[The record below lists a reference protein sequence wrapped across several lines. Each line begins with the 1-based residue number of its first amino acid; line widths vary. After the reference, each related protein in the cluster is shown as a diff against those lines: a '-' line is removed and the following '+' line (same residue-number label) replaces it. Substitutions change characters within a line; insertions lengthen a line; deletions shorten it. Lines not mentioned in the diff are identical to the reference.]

1 MPPFMP
7 CFCIVFL
14 RLNFRGNLQLS
25 KYLKIDGKWQKKSIF
40 KYFFR
45 DFCPSDGAYFC
56 PVSLFLLSAP
66 RGPES
71 IETQLLVCVMST
83 KSTMVYLRIF
93 STFFLNF
100 LFSTFFQLLFFLLFL
115 FFGNGLIA
123 GR

>member
-93 STFFLNF
+93 STFF
-100 LFSTFFQLLFFLLFL
+100 FSTFYFQLFFNFYFFYYFYFL
-115 FFGNGLIA
+115 VMG
-123 GR
+123 